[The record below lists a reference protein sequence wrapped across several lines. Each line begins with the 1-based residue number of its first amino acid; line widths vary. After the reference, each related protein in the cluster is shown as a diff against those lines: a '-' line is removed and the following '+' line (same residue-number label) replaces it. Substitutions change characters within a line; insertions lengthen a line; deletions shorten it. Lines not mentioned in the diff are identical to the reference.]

1 MEVLAWH
8 VTMRLKEDAVIAPSP
23 TARRTLASIFHWHGQ
38 PVCLL
43 AFAAADTHLH
53 ALVLCSREDAGE
65 FARRVEITLQA
76 HLDLHTGF
84 AGAHFKPVRDQRHM
98 ERVFHYIHRQREHH
112 GLHTDRF
119 QDASSLSD
127 FLGLRVGGGEMVQR
141 ALERLP
147 RVTIAQMARE
157 SGLAGWIPILGPQ
170 QRVVGRGSWALQ
182 DLDLVEAG
190 LAAIGG
196 LASRRADLGRAK
208 ALVAKATE
216 GQLNSAELAR
226 SLGCTESYALR
237 LRKKKTRSASLA
249 AAHRQLALR
258 SAQVSLGQPGAT

>member
-23 TARRTLASIFHWHGQ
+23 TARRKLASIFHWHGK

-53 ALVLCSREDAGE
+53 ALVLCSRGDAGE

-84 AGAHFKPVRDQRHM
+84 ARAHFKAVRDQWHL

-112 GLHTDRF
+112 GLQTDRF

-127 FLGLRVGGGEMVQR
+127 FLALRVGGEELVQR

-147 RVTIAQMARE
+147 RVTISKMARE
-157 SGLAGWIPILGPQ
+157 SGLAGWLPILNFQ
-170 QRVVGRGSWALQ
+170 ESQAGRYDYALQ
-182 DLDLVEAG
+182 DLDLAEAG

-216 GQLNSAELAR
+216 GQLNPKELAEALNC
-226 SLGCTESYALR
+226 SESYALR
-237 LRKKKTRSASLA
+237 LRKKEARVASLA
-249 AAHRQLALR
+249 AVHRQLALR
-258 SAQVSLGQPGAT
+258 SVNHSKPSVA